1 MAKTLQLN
9 FTTAAGK
16 QTSLTVD
23 EPKAGLT
30 PAEVEAA
37 MQEII
42 NSQVFEV
49 DGSFLATV
57 KGARII
63 ERTVED
69 LVKA

>member
-9 FTTAAGK
+9 FTTAKGK

-42 NSQVFEV
+42 NSQVFQV

>member
-9 FTTAAGK
+9 FVTAAGK

-23 EPKAGLT
+23 EPRAGLT

-42 NSQVFEV
+42 DSQVFEV

-57 KGARII
+57 KGARIV

>member
-9 FTTAAGK
+9 FTTAKGK

-42 NSQVFEV
+42 DSQVFEV

-63 ERTVED
+63 ERTVDD

>member
-9 FTTAAGK
+9 FTTATGK

-63 ERTVED
+63 ERTVD
-69 LVKA
+69 DFVKA

>member
-9 FTTAAGK
+9 FTTATGK

-42 NSQVFEV
+42 DSQAFEV

-69 LVKA
+69 LV

>member
-30 PAEVEAA
+30 PAEVEGA

-63 ERTVED
+63 ERTVDD

>member
-23 EPKAGLT
+23 EPRAGLT

-49 DGSFLATV
+49 DGYFLATV

-63 ERTVED
+63 ERTVDE

>member
-9 FTTAAGK
+9 FVTAAGK

-23 EPKAGLT
+23 EPRAGLT
-30 PAEVEAA
+30 PTEVEAA

-42 NSQVFEV
+42 DAQVFEV

-57 KGARII
+57 KGARIV

>member
-1 MAKTLQLN
+1 MAKSLQLN

-42 NSQVFEV
+42 ASQVFEV

-57 KGARII
+57 RGARII
-63 ERTVED
+63 GRTVEE

>member
-30 PAEVEAA
+30 QAEVEAA

>member
-9 FTTAAGK
+9 FTTAEGK

-49 DGSFLATV
+49 DGSFLANV

>member
-16 QTSLTVD
+16 HTSLTVD
-23 EPKAGLT
+23 EPRADLT
-30 PAEVEAA
+30 PEEVEAA

-42 NSQVFEV
+42 DSQVFEV

-57 KGARII
+57 RNARII
-63 ERTVED
+63 ERTVDE
-69 LVKA
+69 LVKV

>member
-49 DGSFLATV
+49 DGSYLATV

-63 ERTVED
+63 ERNVDD

>member
-63 ERTVED
+63 ERNVED

>member
-9 FTTAAGK
+9 FATAAGK

-23 EPKAGLT
+23 EPRADLT
-30 PAEVEAA
+30 PVEVETA

-42 NSQVFEV
+42 DSQVFQV
-49 DGSFLATV
+49 DGSFLATA
-57 KGARII
+57 KSARII

>member
-30 PAEVEAA
+30 PTEVEAA

-42 NSQVFEV
+42 NSQVFKV

>member
-1 MAKTLQLN
+1 MAKSLQLN

-42 NSQVFEV
+42 NSQVVEV

-63 ERTVED
+63 ERNVDD
-69 LVKA
+69 LLNA

>member
-9 FTTAAGK
+9 FTTTGGK

-30 PAEVEAA
+30 SAEVEAA

-42 NSQVFEV
+42 NSQVFKV
-49 DGSFLATV
+49 DGHFLANV

-69 LVKA
+69 LV